1 MYFSSSLEILNQNGE
16 KNISISDDISIESIE
31 SEMELIKVQI
41 LEIKTQISELN
52 QDFINNTHDVTAVVE
67 TQLDVVTKLEELTGL
82 TDKLESRVSQL
93 NINDDKTLQMVN
105 RATDEIGELWEN
117 IGELNKTVTTTA
129 APMQEL
135 VTTLIDDNVF
145 SEEAVEKLEHIL
157 QYFN

>member
-1 MYFSSSLEILNQNGE
+1 
-16 KNISISDDISIESIE
+16 
-31 SEMELIKVQI
+31 MELIKVQI